1 MRSHASAV
9 RDHVLSRGGAFPLSP
24 PPLRELLRRSGFRVK
39 CSSFFVSL
47 ALCPPPPQ
55 LADTLAAVPRMRP
68 EAFNRLFDD
77 NLQDLL
83 MVSYLSSLTRTQLA
97 IAEKLAT

>member
-1 MRSHASAV
+1 MAPSAAFQNDNVGFVPIPPFFLAPRSC
-9 RDHVLSRGGAFPLSP
+9 LYCCF
-24 PPLRELLRRSGFRVK
+24 LLY
-39 CSSFFVSL
+39 
-47 ALCPPPPQ
+47 PQ

-68 EAFNRLFDD
+68 ETFNRLFDD

-97 IAEKLAT
+97 IAEKLAS

>member
-1 MRSHASAV
+1 MFVHLFS
-9 RDHVLSRGGAFPLSP
+9 VLL
-24 PPLRELLRRSGFRVK
+24 
-39 CSSFFVSL
+39 
-47 ALCPPPPQ
+47 Q

-97 IAEKLAT
+97 IAEKLVVRQID

>member
-1 MRSHASAV
+1 MFVHFFS
-9 RDHVLSRGGAFPLSP
+9 VLL
-24 PPLRELLRRSGFRVK
+24 
-39 CSSFFVSL
+39 
-47 ALCPPPPQ
+47 Q

-97 IAEKLAT
+97 IAEKLVVRQID

>member
-1 MRSHASAV
+1 MLSSVSA
-9 RDHVLSRGGAFPLSP
+9 A
-24 PPLRELLRRSGFRVK
+24 
-39 CSSFFVSL
+39 
-47 ALCPPPPQ
+47 PQ

-97 IAEKLAT
+97 IAEKLAA

>member
-1 MRSHASAV
+1 MDLGTGVFCMVDCWAYET
-9 RDHVLSRGGAFPLSP
+9 
-24 PPLRELLRRSGFRVK
+24 LRIPCRPALYA
-39 CSSFFVSL
+39 CSSLFY
-47 ALCPPPPQ
+47 CMQ
-55 LADTLAAVPRMRP
+55 MADTLAAVPRMRP

>member
-1 MRSHASAV
+1 MLIWQTLWATDLSLPLTHLVPCRPLILWSSA
-9 RDHVLSRGGAFPLSP
+9 L
-24 PPLRELLRRSGFRVK
+24 
-39 CSSFFVSL
+39 
-47 ALCPPPPQ
+47 Q

>member
-1 MRSHASAV
+1 M
-9 RDHVLSRGGAFPLSP
+9 
-24 PPLRELLRRSGFRVK
+24 LLPIFWRR
-39 CSSFFVSL
+39 FFVVRP
-47 ALCPPPPQ
+47 APQ

-83 MVSYLSSLTRTQLA
+83 MVSYLSSLTNTQLA
-97 IAEKLAT
+97 IAEKLAS

>member
-1 MRSHASAV
+1 MHPSVVGKERLFFSCLSLSLLMFPASV
-9 RDHVLSRGGAFPLSP
+9 PLCGVLT
-24 PPLRELLRRSGFRVK
+24 
-39 CSSFFVSL
+39 
-47 ALCPPPPQ
+47 Q

-83 MVSYLSSLTRTQLA
+83 MVSYLSSLTRTQLV